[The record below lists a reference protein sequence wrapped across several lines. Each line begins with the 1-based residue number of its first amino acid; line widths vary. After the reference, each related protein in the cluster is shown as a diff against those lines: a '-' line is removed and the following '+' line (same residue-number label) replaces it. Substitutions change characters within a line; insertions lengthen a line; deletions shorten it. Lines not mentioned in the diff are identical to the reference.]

1 MPLEIQENN
10 DKEKEEVQV
19 YLLKKITNSEAIL
32 GIKLLK
38 IHLSLG
44 SKEKN

>member
-19 YLLKKITNSEAIL
+19 YLLKKSQTLRQYWVSNF
-32 GIKLLK
+32 
-38 IHLSLG
+38 
-44 SKEKN
+44 